1 MKSTRAVVAA
11 GALVLGLVGCSA
23 PSAPPREPGTL
34 AEGTATVTV
43 NGADLGTLNSVSCRH
58 EQFYT
63 TIQIGDGDAGTTSV
77 VNNAKNL
84 VVNSVEFQN
93 FGGFSGSYWRDLQGT
108 AKATQNGRNYSI
120 TGEASGY
127 TAQKPNQVTNA
138 SFAIKVG
145 C

>member
-1 MKSTRAVVAA
+1 M
-11 GALVLGLVGCSA
+11 
-23 PSAPPREPGTL
+23 
-34 AEGTATVTV
+34 
-43 NGADLGTLNSVSCRH
+43 SCRH

-108 AKATQNGRNYSI
+108 AKATHNGRNYSI